1 MVSLDILNWMDL
13 RKIPKTAFLFLMLAV
28 APFGLAKTKN
38 KKRGSG
44 ATVFAEIFSFDMRS
58 VFYWWKCFLFYLK
71 VNGLRFCFRFLST
84 KIELDFCGAQRGTT
98 KNKNAKRKNPPKR
111 TGNITES
118 SISRFCFLFLS
129 T

>member
-13 RKIPKTAFLFLMLAV
+13 RKIPKTAFLFLLLAV

-58 VFYWWKCFLFYLK
+58 VFL
-71 VNGLRFCFRFLST
+71 
-84 KIELDFCGAQRGTT
+84 
-98 KNKNAKRKNPPKR
+98 
-111 TGNITES
+111 GNITDS